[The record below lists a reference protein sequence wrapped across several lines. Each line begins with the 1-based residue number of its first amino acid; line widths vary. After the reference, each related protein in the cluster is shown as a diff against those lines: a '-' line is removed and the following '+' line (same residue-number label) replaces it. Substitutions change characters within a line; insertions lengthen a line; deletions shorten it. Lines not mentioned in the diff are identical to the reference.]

1 VETTK
6 AALHLYA
13 AIDSWLLF
21 QFCCIGEGNK
31 AVMILFV
38 NRTDVGM
45 DQVYASSCGVADRL
59 FLALLSIVS

>member
-13 AIDSWLLF
+13 AILF